1 MSQDIAIPVQ
11 RQVFCQHN
19 IIIII
24 IVINI
29 IVINII
35 VINIII
41 VIITSI
47 ITTEYDLTLKHNSH
61 PTLLYC

>member
-19 IIIII
+19 IIII
-24 IVINI
+24 I

-61 PTLLYC
+61 PTLLYG